1 MQRFGAFAAAWVLAA
16 SLSVGPSA
24 SADADRELE
33 FEPAAPGASAVD
45 RGALEA
51 EGEALARR
59 WAPVFVQHVSAE
71 HPERDRP
78 LPIDF
83 DGDWDA
89 TDNWQNLT
97 PRAESTRPLVYGSAI
112 LTTTHAYLT
121 YTLFFPRDWQ
131 AYFCV
136 PYACHDNDLE
146 VVLLVV
152 ERGAADAAADRLV
165 LVETKAHRSYV
176 GERAEKVAR
185 APDQRPIIE
194 VESEGHGMYAVEAGH
209 VPEGDQRTFVH
220 ESAAFAAPSG
230 SDAPLEHYELAS
242 LHATLWQRRS
252 PRSEHGKLWI
262 EGESGWLS
270 YSGARQGRSGLAM
283 GASMASREYAGG
295 VRPPWALR
303 SEGNRGDWFL
313 DPALA
318 TLRRYRS
325 WFPRGRPIGS
335 GYALNPYLDDLKDE
349 CLGPAC
355 PPGAAPRATLARTF
369 PFGGLWLALGLVSLR
384 SRRRGARGSAPAARR
399 RL

>member
-1 MQRFGAFAAAWVLAA
+1 MLRIGAFAAGWVLLA

-24 SADADRELE
+24 RADTGPDWSD
-33 FEPAAPGASAVD
+33 EPAAPGATSPERSALD
-45 RGALEA
+45 A

-59 WAPVFVQHVSAE
+59 WAPVFVQHTSTE

-89 TDNWQNLT
+89 TDNWSNLT
-97 PRAESTRPLVYGSAI
+97 PRAASTPPQVYGSAI
-112 LTTTHAYLT
+112 LTATHAYLT

-131 AYFCV
+131 PILCV

-146 VVLLVV
+146 VVLVVV
-152 ERGAADAAADRLV
+152 ERGGADDALDRLV
-165 LVETKAHRSYV
+165 LVETKAHTSYV
-176 GERAEKVAR
+176 ALPATKVAR
-185 APDQRPIIE
+185 APDRRPLVE
-194 VESEGHGMYAVEAGH
+194 VESEGHGMYAVEVGSA
-209 VPEGDQRTFVH
+209 PEGEQRAFVH
-220 ESAAFAAPSG
+220 EGAVVAPRFG
-230 SDAPLEHYELAS
+230 AGVPVERYGLAS

-252 PRSEHGKLWI
+252 PGSEHGDLWI

-270 YSGARQGRSGLAM
+270 YSGARQGRSGLSM

-295 VRPPWALR
+295 VRPPWALK

-318 TLRRYRS
+318 TLRRYRA
-325 WFPRGRPIGS
+325 WFPRARPIGTS
-335 GYALNPYLDDLKDE
+335 YALNRYLDDLKDE
-349 CLGPAC
+349 CLGSAC
-355 PPGAAPRATLARTF
+355 PPAATPRSTLARVF
-369 PFGGLWLALGLVSLR
+369 PFGGLLLGLGLASLW
-384 SRRRGARGSAPAARR
+384 SRRRGARGSATGARP